1 MQPQETS
8 AQQLLQACCRR
19 RMNTSLNKAGGQE
32 IYQVSEARR
41 PALEGED
48 LVFPPDQGLYTR
60 PRSLLPASPNPSRAV
75 GGTDG
80 LWAVVCWQSAAV
92 ALWCWTPIW
101 LSCDAAASFLS
112 HVSCCPRNRGKNP
125 SRQALLLHSRQH
137 LLSLSKTVYGCII
150 KPLPESQQWVQNLP
164 KKPGKAS
171 HPPNFPSPKSAER
184 VNRHFPTLLQVYGEQ
199 QEAVLLYIYYI
210 YLLKNIF

>member
-1 MQPQETS
+1 MG
-8 AQQLLQACCRR
+8 L
-19 RMNTSLNKAGGQE
+19 MGG
-32 IYQVSEARR
+32 
-41 PALEGED
+41 
-48 LVFPPDQGLYTR
+48 
-60 PRSLLPASPNPSRAV
+60 
-75 GGTDG
+75 G
-80 LWAVVCWQSAAV
+80 LWYAGSQLQWPCGAGPRFGFPVMLQHLFFLMSLVV
-92 ALWCWTPIW
+92 LETEE
-101 LSCDAAASFLS
+101 
-112 HVSCCPRNRGKNP
+112 KNP

-150 KPLPESQQWVQNLP
+150 KPLPENQQWVQNLP

-171 HPPNFPSPKSAER
+171 HPPNFPSPKSPER